1 MNPAE
6 QPGGPHAA
14 ETSPLLKQQCARP
27 GARGAQSGG
36 NPGGTAARD
45 DHIELPGDRHLPG
58 LFMNEIHRTVL
69 LFRNNT
75 AENRFFKEVFRIKTQ
90 KRLKEC
96 SGYRFRTGPA

>member
-14 ETSPLLKQQCARP
+14 ETSSLLQQQCARS

-36 NPGGTAARD
+36 NPGGAAARD

-75 AENRFFKEVFRIKTQ
+75 AARRFLQ
-90 KRLKEC
+90 
-96 SGYRFRTGPA
+96 PAEEKKQSA